1 MTKQHAS
8 KDSGNGGSGR
18 EWSRLSKDEINA
30 RPIRKYK
37 GPIHLVRDSQEVVGA
52 VRRLEKEK
60 VLGFDTEARPTFR
73 SGQVHLPTV
82 LQLAGAHGAYVF
94 QLKHCRFSKPL
105 RRLLANP
112 KIIKAGVA
120 LDRDIEELHQLAPF
134 KPAGF
139 VDVGEMAKQAGC
151 KNHGLRGM
159 AAALLNFRVSK
170 NSQRSNWAKET
181 LSPEQIEYAA
191 TDAWVGRELYH
202 KLQELLS

>member
-1 MTKQHAS
+1 MTREHAS
-8 KDSGNGGSGR
+8 KGSGNGGNGR

-37 GPIHLVRDSQEVVGA
+37 GPIHLVRDSQEVVSV

-60 VLGFDTEARPTFR
+60 VLGFDTEAKPTFR

-82 LQLAGAHGAYVF
+82 LQLAGARAAYVF

-105 RRLLANP
+105 RRLLSNP
-112 KIIKAGVA
+112 KIVKAGVA

-202 KLQELLS
+202 KLEELLS